1 MRNLLTSYWRSLAH
15 RPGFAALN
23 IGGLALGIAVAIVL
37 GLFVR
42 FETGFDRWW
51 PNSDQIYVVREKWTL
66 PGVRSNN
73 GVNTMA
79 GLLEQMR
86 GDFSGLLGTR
96 IRTTDATLRDPS
108 GTVMSEPIGLVDPEF
123 FRVFE
128 WPLAAGLTASALAD
142 PTSLVVNETVA
153 RRYFGTAAP
162 LGRTI
167 RLTVNGH
174 SNDYRVTAVIRDLPP
189 SSEFSRKDGI
199 RLAMLARL
207 KYVAADEPY
216 WYHWGSESL
225 YTFLRFPTPAAARA
239 FESGL
244 TAFVDRHSEKD
255 SHGQSMVSILRQSL
269 LPVPEMHLREAKDR
283 NTVATLGL
291 VGALALLIALVNYI
305 NLATARAGLR
315 AREVAVRKALGATR
329 ATLARQ
335 FIGEAVITT
344 ALAAL
349 CGLAL
354 VEATLPV
361 VNALGGTSLALKYGG
376 TNGVLLP
383 LAALVAIAGVLAGV
397 YPALVL
403 SSFQPAAVLAS
414 ARTPGGGRSGARV
427 REGLVIVQ
435 FAIATALTIG
445 TLVLVAQTRFLE
457 RADLGFHR
465 DGLILVESFNNPSI
479 TPQQRTAM
487 LARFAAIPGVVGVT
501 QSDSAPAYTDNTN
514 TDSMARPGAREVQV
528 TRTFA
533 DPNYFAVY
541 GARLLAGRLFD
552 ARFGGDRTAP
562 GINANVKDWSQNV
575 IVNESAAR
583 ELGFNSPASAI
594 GGQVRSY
601 DKPRTIIGVIADI
614 RFRSPR
620 DPVPPMVYY
629 SNTTDFDPINAPLA
643 ALRFA
648 SADPRA
654 ITEQLRRVW
663 STAAPAAPFESVTAR
678 DSIASKYYEADRQRA
693 RLFITGAVLSV
704 LIGAI
709 GLYGLAA
716 FNTGRRV
723 REIGIRKTLGAST
736 ADVLRLL
743 VTTFLRPVLLAN
755 LIAWPVAFV
764 AMRVWL
770 AGFDSHVALGPE
782 YFLMAGVLAVL
793 IAIITVVG
801 QSLRLARAEP
811 ARALRYE

>member
-51 PNSDQIYVVREKWTL
+51 PNAHQIYVVQEKWTL
-66 PGVRSNN
+66 PGVPENN
-73 GVNTMA
+73 GISTMG

-86 GDFSGLLGTR
+86 GDYAGLQGTR
-96 IRTTDATLRDPS
+96 IRTTDATLRDPT
-108 GTVMSEPIGLVDPEF
+108 GTVTSEPVGLVDPGF

-128 WPLAAGLTASALAD
+128 WPLAAGSAANALAD
-142 PTSLVVNETVA
+142 PQSVVVNETVA
-153 RRYFGTAAP
+153 RKYFGTASP
-162 LGRTI
+162 IGSTI
-167 RLTVNGH
+167 RLTINGH
-174 SNDYRVTAVIRDLPP
+174 TDDYHVTAVLRDLPAN
-189 SSEFSRKDGI
+189 SEFNRKGSD
-199 RLAMLARL
+199 RVAMLARL
-207 KYVAADEPY
+207 KYIPADDPQ
-216 WYHWGSESL
+216 WYHWGSEQL
-225 YTFLRFPTPAAARA
+225 FTFLRFPTPAAAHA
-239 FESGL
+239 FEGRM
-244 TAFVDRHSEKD
+244 TAFIDRHGEKD
-255 SHGQSMVSILRQSL
+255 SHGEPQSAILRQSL
-269 LPVPEMHLREAKDR
+269 LPVPAMHLREVKDR
-283 NTVATLGL
+283 STVATLGT
-291 VGALALLIALVNYI
+291 VGVLALLIALVNYI

-335 FIGEAVITT
+335 FLGEAVITT

-354 VEATLPV
+354 VEVALPV
-361 VNALGGTSLALKYGG
+361 VNALGGTSLALDYGR
-376 TNGVLLP
+376 VVP
-383 LAALVAIAGVLAGV
+383 ELALLVAVVGVLAGV

-403 SSFQPAAVLAS
+403 SSFPPAAVLAS

-465 DGLILVESFNNPSI
+465 DGLIIIKSFNDPTI

-501 QSDSAPAYTDNTN
+501 QSDSAPAYTDSTES
-514 TDSMARPGAREVQV
+514 TDMVQPGHREA
-528 TRTFA
+528 TITYTYTG
-533 DPNYFAVY
+533 PGYFDVY
-541 GARLLAGRLFD
+541 GARLLAGRVFNR
-552 ARFGGDRTAP
+552 RFGADASLPRIAENQPQPAP
-562 GINANVKDWSQNV
+562 GNVV
-575 IVNESAAR
+575 LNESAVRA
-583 ELGFNSPASAI
+583 LGFASPTDAI
-594 GGQVRSY
+594 GGTVRES
-601 DKPRTIIGVIADI
+601 KRPHTIVGVIADM

-620 DPVPPMVYY
+620 DPVAPMLYFFRPV
-629 SNTTDFDPINAPLA
+629 DFGPRDASVA

-654 ITEQLRRVW
+654 VTAQLRRVW
-663 STAAPAAPFESVTAR
+663 VTAAPAVPFESTTAR
-678 DSIASKYYEADRQRA
+678 DSIATRYYEADRQRT
-693 RLFITGAVLSV
+693 RLFTAGAILSV
-704 LIGAI
+704 LIGAV

-716 FNTGRRV
+716 FNTGRRL

-743 VTTFLRPVLLAN
+743 VTAFLRPVLLAN
-755 LIAWPVAFV
+755 LIAWPLAFV
-764 AMRVWL
+764 AMRGWL

-782 YFLMAGVLAVL
+782 YFLIAGALAIM
-793 IAIITVVG
+793 IAVATVVG
-801 QSLRLARAEP
+801 QSVRLARAEP

>member
-51 PNSDQIYVVREKWTL
+51 PASDQIYVVQDKWTL
-66 PGVRSNN
+66 PGVPEYS
-73 GVNTMA
+73 GITTMA
-79 GLLEQMR
+79 GLLDQMR
-86 GDFSGLLGTR
+86 GDYAGLLGTR
-96 IRTTDATLRDPS
+96 IRTTDATLRDPT
-108 GTVMSEPIGLVDPEF
+108 GTVTSEPIGQVDPEF

-128 WPLAAGLTASALAD
+128 WPLAAGSAATALAD
-142 PTSLVVNETVA
+142 PASLVVDETIA
-153 RRYFGTAAP
+153 RRYFGTVAP
-162 LGRTI
+162 IGRAI
-167 RLTVNGH
+167 RLTINGNA
-174 SNDYRVTAVIRDLPP
+174 NDYRVTAVMRDLPRD
-189 SSEFSRKDGI
+189 SVFNRKDGI
-199 RLAMLARL
+199 RVAMLARL
-207 KYVAADEPY
+207 KYVAADEPF
-216 WYHWGSESL
+216 WYKWGSEQLS
-225 YTFLRFPTPAAARA
+225 TFLRFPSPQAARSFA
-239 FESGL
+239 GGL
-244 TAFVDRHSEKD
+244 TAFVDRHGEKG
-255 SHGQSMVSILRQSL
+255 SHGEPQSAILHQSV
-269 LPVPEMHLREAKDR
+269 LPVPAMHLREVKDR
-283 NTVATLGL
+283 NTVTTLGT
-291 VGALALLIALVNYI
+291 VGVLALLIALVNYI

-354 VEATLPV
+354 VEVALPV
-361 VNALGGTSLALKYGG
+361 VNALGGTSLALDYGRI
-376 TNGVLLP
+376 VPALALL
-383 LAALVAIAGVLAGV
+383 VVIAGVLAGV

-403 SSFQPAAVLAS
+403 SAFQPAAVLAS

-465 DGLILVESFNNPSI
+465 DGLIIIKSFNDPTI
-479 TPQQRTAM
+479 TPSQRTAM

-501 QSDSAPAYTDNTN
+501 QSDSAPAYTDSTSSD
-514 TDSMARPGAREVQV
+514 TMTRPGHPEALISW
-528 TRTFA
+528 TFVG
-533 DPNYFAVY
+533 PNFFDVY
-541 GARLLAGRLFD
+541 GARLIAGRLFD
-552 ARFGGDRTAP
+552 ARFGADRSVP
-562 GINANVKDWSQNV
+562 GNDTPRNVVVNA
-575 IVNESAAR
+575 SAVR
-583 ELGFNSPASAI
+583 SLGFASPADAV
-594 GGQVRSY
+594 GGVVRAG
-601 DKPRTIIGVIADI
+601 KPRTIVGVIADM

-620 DPVPPMVYY
+620 DRVAPMFYYFAPGDLSEVIPPV
-629 SNTTDFDPINAPLA
+629 A

-663 STAAPAAPFESVTAR
+663 ATAAPAVPFESNTAR
-678 DSIASKYYEADRQRA
+678 DSIATKYYEADRQRT
-693 RLFITGAVLSV
+693 RLFTAGAVLSV

-736 ADVLRLL
+736 VEVLRLL
-743 VTTFLRPVLLAN
+743 VAAFLRPVLLAN
-755 LIAWPVAFV
+755 LIAWPLAYV
-764 AMRVWL
+764 AMRGGWQASTVTSRSAPSISSW
-770 AGFDSHVALGPE
+770 PE
-782 YFLMAGVLAVL
+782 RWR
-793 IAIITVVG
+793 
-801 QSLRLARAEP
+801 S
-811 ARALRYE
+811 

>member
-1 MRNLLTSYWRSLAH
+1 MRNLLTFYWRGLAH

-51 PNSDQIYVVREKWTL
+51 PNADQVYVVREKWTL
-66 PGVRSNN
+66 PGVPENN
-73 GVNTMA
+73 GVSTMG

-86 GDFSGLLGTR
+86 GDFSGLIGTR
-96 IRTTDATLRDPS
+96 LLPTDATLRDPS
-108 GTVMSEPIGLVDPEF
+108 GTVTSEPIGLVDPEF

-128 WPLAAGLTASALAD
+128 WPLTAGSPATALAD

-167 RLTVNGH
+167 RLTIEGH
-174 SNDYRVTAVIRDLPP
+174 AADYRVTAVLRDLPP
-189 SSEFSRKDGI
+189 DSEFSRKGGN
-199 RLAMLARL
+199 RVAMLARL
-207 KYVAADEPY
+207 KYLGAQDQPY

-225 YTFLRFPTPAAARA
+225 FTFLRFPTPAAARA
-239 FESGL
+239 FEGGL
-244 TAFVDRHSEKD
+244 TAFIDRHGEKGD
-255 SHGQSMVSILRQSL
+255 RGEPQSSILRQSL
-269 LPVPEMHLREAKDR
+269 LPVPAMHLREAKDR
-283 NTVATLGL
+283 DTVTTLGT

-329 ATLARQ
+329 LTLARQ

-354 VEATLPV
+354 VEVALPV
-361 VNALGGTSLALKYGG
+361 VNALGGTSL
-376 TNGVLLP
+376 VLDYARIVP
-383 LAALVAIAGVLAGV
+383 ALAALVVIAGVLAGV

-457 RADLGFHR
+457 HADLGFHR
-465 DGLILVESFNNPSI
+465 DGLILVKSFNNPGI

-501 QSDSAPAYTDNTN
+501 QSDSAPAYTDSTN
-514 TDSMARPGAREVQV
+514 TDSMRRPGGREAQV

-533 DPNYFAVY
+533 DTNYFGVY

-552 ARFGGDRTAP
+552 PRFGGDRTVP
-562 GINANVKDWSQNV
+562 GTNYNVKDWSQNV
-575 IVNESAAR
+575 ILNESAVRA
-583 ELGFNSPASAI
+583 LGFSSPVAAI
-594 GGQVRSY
+594 GGQVRGY
-601 DKPRTIIGVIADI
+601 DKPRTIVGVIADI

-629 SNTTDFDPINAPLA
+629 SDTTDFDPQNAPLA

-654 ITEQLRRVW
+654 ITAQLRRVW
-663 STAAPAAPFESVTAR
+663 ATAAPAVPFESTTAR
-678 DSIASKYYEADRQRA
+678 DSIAAKYYEADRQRT
-693 RLFITGAVLSV
+693 RLFTAGAVLSV

-736 ADVLRLL
+736 TDVLRLL
-743 VTTFLRPVLLAN
+743 VTAFLRPVLLAN
-755 LIAWPVAFV
+755 LIAWPLAYV
-764 AMRVWL
+764 AMRGWL

-782 YFLMAGVLAVL
+782 YFLIAGALAIV
-793 IAIITVVG
+793 IAVATVVG